1 MHFSEI
7 VDLRYIVRLVLKMSY
22 LIQGKDI
29 NKKRHTQNKV
39 LFFILSIK
47 KVVVQR
53 NLSIKKVVFSIK
65 KVVFSKFK
73 NL

>member
-1 MHFSEI
+1 
-7 VDLRYIVRLVLKMSY
+7 MSY
-22 LIQGKDI
+22 LIQSKDI

-39 LFFILSIK
+39 LFYFLSIK

-65 KVVFSKFK
+65 KVVFSEFK
-73 NL
+73 NP

>member
-1 MHFSEI
+1 MH
-7 VDLRYIVRLVLKMSY
+7 KTKSY
-22 LIQGKDI
+22 
-29 NKKRHTQNKV
+29 
-39 LFFILSIK
+39 FYSLSIK

-65 KVVFSKFK
+65 KVVFSKFE